1 MNNEL
6 IEQIKTNVPLVYEA
20 GKNKGVKE
28 MEPQLE
34 EKYEEGY
41 DQGFAIGKNT
51 GKEEGKQAERNDFWE
66 VFQKGGIAANYLYG
80 FAYNR
85 FNDNN
90 YFPKYDIVVTSGNT
104 TGNYMFYMASELTD
118 TKVTI
123 DVSTVNN
130 LQNSF
135 HSCSKLKY
143 IRKLIVGSVTAFA
156 NTFNGDEE
164 LEMLNIEGTIA
175 KNGFNVQYSKKL
187 NKTSIE
193 SIINAL
199 SKTTSGLTVTLS
211 KTAVNNAF
219 GIDVDD
225 ASTYPEGS
233 EYYELRQSKSNW
245 TINYV

>member
-1 MNNEL
+1 MSVNEKMTA
-6 IEQIKTNVPLVYEA
+6 IADSIRGYTTITKPLSLDEMPSGINDVYNSGYSVGYILGNQA
-20 GKNKGVKE
+20 
-28 MEPQLE
+28 
-34 EKYEEGY
+34 GY
-41 DQGFAIGKNT
+41 DIGKAQ
-51 GKEEGKQAERNDFWE
+51 GIEEGKQAERDDFWE

-123 DVSTVNN
+123 DVSAVNN

-135 HSCSKLKY
+135 HSCSQLKY

-175 KNGFNVQYSKKL
+175 KNGFNVQWSTLL
-187 NKTSIE
+187 NKASIE

-219 GIDVDD
+219 TAEEWD
-225 ASTYPEGS
+225 ALEAT
-233 EYYELRQSKSNW
+233 KTNW
-245 TINYV
+245 TISLV